1 MPYFTRNGHRLFYSD
16 EGTGDPVILLHGLG
30 SSTRDWEHQIPALLP
45 YYRVICIDMCGHG
58 QSDKP
63 PSGYS
68 IKRFADDTKALIDEL
83 QLQRPHIIGIS
94 MGGMIAFQLATDH
107 PEVPASLTIINS
119 APEVK
124 PRRPAEYL
132 MVAKRL
138 LLAHAFPLGVTAKA
152 LGKLLFP
159 KPEQAELRQTFEQRW
174 RENARGPYLAS
185 LRAIIGWG
193 VADRL
198 QRICCPVLVV
208 AGDGDYT
215 PVEHKREYVARLGD
229 ARLEVISDS
238 RHASPIDQV
247 ETFNALMLGFLREC
261 GTAKAA

>member
-1 MPYFTRNGHRLFYSD
+1 MPYITRNGLRLHYTD
-16 EGTGDPVILLHGLG
+16 QGAGQPVILLHGLG
-30 SSTRDWEHQIPALLP
+30 SSTRDWEHQVPALLEH
-45 YYRVICIDMCGHG
+45 YRVICLDLRGHG

-63 PSGYS
+63 ASGYS
-68 IKRFADDTKALIDEL
+68 IKGFAEDTLALIREL
-83 QLQRPHIIGIS
+83 DLHKPHIVGLS
-94 MGGMIAFQLATDH
+94 MGGMTAFQLATDH

-124 PRRPAEYL
+124 PRRPADYL

-138 LLAHAFPLGVTAKA
+138 VLAHAFPLSVTARA

-174 RENARGPYLAS
+174 RENQRGPYLAS

-193 VADRL
+193 VAERL
-198 QRICCPVLVV
+198 DRICCPVLVV
-208 AGDGDYT
+208 AGDADYT
-215 PVEHKREYVARLGD
+215 PVDHKREYVARLGD
-229 ARLEVISDS
+229 ARLEVITDS
-238 RHASPIDQV
+238 RHASPIDQI
-247 ETFNALMLGFLREC
+247 ETFNSLLLDFLREC